1 MIGRDDELR
10 ALGGVLFGG
19 ALVIRGE
26 AGIGKS
32 ALLAEVV
39 PAAPGRV
46 LRATGVESEVEIAF
60 SGLHQL
66 LLPVLD
72 AVDELPEPQAD
83 ALRRALGAA
92 PGETT
97 DRLVCAAVLG
107 LLNRVAQRAPVL
119 VVVDDAHDVDRA
131 SMTALLFAARRLADR
146 PIGMLFAVRDP
157 APRTVDSAGLPE
169 LRLSGLDGDSA
180 ARLLDELGA
189 PVDGPTRDRLVAAT
203 AGNPLALTTL
213 GRSADRD
220 RWALDAS
227 TGAVP
232 VDAALRASFTAQLR
246 ALPAETQAALL
257 IAAADDTGSLDLV
270 ESLGGSLDAAERAG
284 FVEVSGGRLRFVHP
298 LARSATYSSATSGQ
312 IARIHREIS
321 TALATSDPL
330 RSRWHRSLATT
341 EPDEVLAAGLETDA
355 HDAEARGGLAAT
367 ASVLLHAARLSPA
380 KADQERRTAAA
391 AHVAWKS
398 GHVGL
403 ARSLLSRISTPMQV
417 RTRGLVELY
426 SSDQVTALHFLRR
439 HADDWATRQPDQ
451 AGELFFLAADAAL
464 HADRLGDARRLARQV
479 TELPSFHDYGR
490 WLADVLELRVVDAGP
505 WEVFDAA
512 PAPVRGSGAHRW
524 LLPMLLNRFCRD
536 PWAAREF
543 GLAAHEQLR
552 TTGMLAISAIALP
565 WLVELECRLGLWADA
580 AEHAA
585 EGLHLARDTGQ
596 RPREAD
602 FLSQLALLAAWRGD
616 ASDCRQHAQFAL
628 ELAVPVH
635 NNLAA
640 AQATWALAV
649 SELASGDVEQA
660 SDRLGALS
668 SPGLPQAHE
677 HIALLAAADTVEAHA
692 RAGRSEQAQ
701 RVAKSAIHPENPP
714 WLQAILHRCHAL
726 VGDDEK
732 HHQQS
737 TSDVGDYPFERARG
751 SLLHGQWLRRARR
764 PGEARAELRISIDL
778 FDSLGAREWAERA
791 RAELRAC
798 GGSAPRDGAAA
809 LTAQE
814 REVAALAARGL
825 SNREIAARL
834 FISHRTVGYHLHK
847 VFPKLGISSRGQ
859 LRDFDLGLLDKRR

>member
-1 MIGRDDELR
+1 MIGRDEELR
-10 ALGGVLFGG
+10 VLGGVLTGLRSG
-19 ALVIRGE
+19 AGNALVIRGE
-26 AGIGKS
+26 AGVGKS

-39 PAAPGRV
+39 PGAPGRV
-46 LRATGVESEVEIAF
+46 LRASGVESEVEIAF

-72 AVDELPEPQAD
+72 EVDGLPEPQAD
-83 ALRRALGAA
+83 ALRRALGTAA
-92 PGETT
+92 GETT

-107 LLNRVAQRAPVL
+107 LLNLVAERAPVL

-157 APRTVDSAGLPE
+157 APRAVDSAGLAE

-180 ARLLDELGA
+180 ARLLDELGT

-203 AGNPLALTTL
+203 AGNPLALATL

-220 RWALDAS
+220 RLALDAL
-227 TGAVP
+227 TGTVP
-232 VDAALRASFTAQLR
+232 VDTALRAAFTAQLQ

-257 IAAADDTGSLDLV
+257 IAAADDTGRLDLV
-270 ESLGGSLDAAERAG
+270 ERLGGPLDPAERAG
-284 FVEVSGGRLRFVHP
+284 LVEVSGGRLRFAHP
-298 LARSATYSSATSGQ
+298 LARAATYSSATSGQ
-312 IARIHREIS
+312 IGRTHRQIS
-321 TALATSDPL
+321 AALAATDPL
-330 RSRWHRSLATT
+330 RARWHRCLATA
-341 EPDEVLAAGLETDA
+341 EPDEALAAELETDA

-367 ASVLLHAARLSPA
+367 ASVLLHSARLSPA

-403 ARSLLSRISTPMQV
+403 ARTLLSRISENTPMQV
-417 RTRGLVELY
+417 RTRSLVELY

-439 HADDWATRQPDQ
+439 HAQNWAAKLPDQ

-479 TELPSFHDYGR
+479 AELPGFRNYGR
-490 WLADVLELRVVDAGP
+490 WLADVLELRVVDAEP

-512 PAPVRGSGAHRW
+512 PEPVRDSGAHRW
-524 LLPMLLNRFCRD
+524 LLPMLLNRFGRD

-616 ASDCRQHAQFAL
+616 AGCRRHAQLAL
-628 ELAVPVH
+628 ELAMPVH

-660 SDRLGALS
+660 SDRFAALS
-668 SPGLPQAHE
+668 TPGLPQAHE
-677 HIALLAAADTVEAHA
+677 HIARLAAADAVEAHI
-692 RAGRSEQAQ
+692 RAGRVERIVEPSID
-701 RVAKSAIHPENPP
+701 SSNPP
-714 WLQAILHRCHAL
+714 WLQAILHRCRAL
-726 VGDDEK
+726 AGDSEK
-732 HHQQS
+732 HYRLS
-737 TSDVGDYPFERARG
+737 TSDVDDFPFERARG
-751 SLLHGQWLRRARR
+751 SLLHGQWLRRERR
-764 PGEARAELRISIDL
+764 PAEARAELRVGIDL
-778 FDSLGAREWAERA
+778 FESLGARQWAERA
-791 RAELRAC
+791 RGELRAC
-798 GGSAPRDGAAA
+798 GGSAPRGDITA

-825 SNREIAARL
+825 RNREIAARL

-847 VFPKLGISSRGQ
+847 VFPKLGIAGRGQ
-859 LRDFDLGLLDKRR
+859 LRDFDLEP

>member
-1 MIGRDDELR
+1 MIGRDEELR
-10 ALGGVLFGG
+10 VVGGVATGG

-32 ALLAEVV
+32 TLLAEVV
-39 PAAPGRV
+39 SGVPGRV
-46 LRATGVESEVEIAF
+46 LRASGVESEVEIAF

-66 LLPVLD
+66 LLPVLG
-72 AVDELPEPQAD
+72 EIGGLPEPQAD

-92 PGETT
+92 SGETT

-107 LLNRVAQRAPVL
+107 LLNRLSERTPVL

-157 APRTVDSAGLPE
+157 APRAVDSAGLAE
-169 LRLSGLDGDSA
+169 LRLSGLDGENA
-180 ARLLDELGA
+180 ARLLDELGT

-220 RWALDAS
+220 RLALDALS
-227 TGAVP
+227 GTVP
-232 VDAALRASFTAQLR
+232 VDSALRAAFTAQLQ
-246 ALPAETQAALL
+246 ALPTETQAALL
-257 IAAADDTGSLDLV
+257 VAAADDTGRLDLV
-270 ESLGGSLDAAERAG
+270 ESLEGPLDPAEQAG
-284 FVEVSGGRLRFVHP
+284 LVEVSGGRLRFAHP
-298 LARSATYSSATSGQ
+298 LARAATYSSATSGQ
-312 IARIHREIS
+312 VGRAHRRIAA
-321 TALATSDPL
+321 ALAATDPP
-330 RSRWHRSLATT
+330 RARWHRCLATAG
-341 EPDEVLAAGLETDA
+341 PDETLAAELETDA

-380 KADQERRTAAA
+380 EADQERRTAAA

-403 ARSLLSRISTPMQV
+403 ARTLLSRISGNTPTQV

-426 SSDQVTALHFLRR
+426 SSDQVMALHFLRR
-439 HADDWATRQPDQ
+439 HARAAHLPDQ

-479 TELPSFHDYGR
+479 ADLPGFRDYGR
-490 WLADVLELRVVDAGP
+490 WLADVLELRVVDAEP

-512 PAPVRGSGAHRW
+512 PESVRRSGAHRW
-524 LLPMLLNRFCRD
+524 LLPMLLNRFGRD

-580 AEHAA
+580 AEHAE

-616 ASDCRQHAQFAL
+616 VSGCRRHAQLAL
-628 ELAVPVH
+628 ERATPVH

-660 SDRLGALS
+660 SDRLAVLS
-668 SPGLPQAHE
+668 APGLPKAHE
-677 HIALLAAADTVEAHA
+677 HIARLAAADAVEAHV
-692 RAGRSEQAQ
+692 RAGRVERIAETSIDP
-701 RVAKSAIHPENPP
+701 SNPP
-714 WLQAILHRCHAL
+714 WLQAVLHRCRAL
-726 VGDDEK
+726 AEDSEE
-732 HHQQS
+732 HHRLS
-737 TSDVGDYPFERARG
+737 TSDVDDFPFERARG
-751 SLLHGQWLRRARR
+751 SLLHGQWLRRERR
-764 PGEARAELRISIDL
+764 PAEARAELRVGIDL
-778 FDSLGAREWAERA
+778 FESLGARQWAERA
-791 RAELRAC
+791 RSELRAC
-798 GGSAPRDGAAA
+798 GGSAPRGDVAA

-847 VFPKLGISSRGQ
+847 VFPKLGIASRGQ
-859 LRDFDLGLLDKRR
+859 LRGFDLEP